1 MKTRVALLLL
11 VAAMASVAGYAIAH
25 RYFCL
30 PTPSELDRLRSVSH
44 LAGTLNLRPD
54 QIVAMESLQTRLCSQ
69 LAACCAR
76 HCARRKELAATLIAE
91 PFDAARA
98 QELRESLCRCYAE
111 SEMLALEH
119 FRNLR
124 EILDAPQ
131 RALFDRMI
139 TDALSGP
146 CGLCSNCG
154 AACIEQQGARP

>member
-11 VAAMASVAGYAIAH
+11 VAAMAGVAGYAIAH
-25 RYFCL
+25 RFLCR
-30 PTPSELDRLRSVSH
+30 PTPSDLDRLRSVSH

-76 HCARRKELAATLIAE
+76 HCACRKELAAALIAE

-119 FRNLR
+119 IRTLR
-124 EILDAPQ
+124 EILDTPQ

-139 TDALSGP
+139 TKSLAGP
-146 CGLCSNCG
+146 CGLCSNGCD
-154 AACIEQQGARP
+154 EQQGAKR